1 MDYEQLKAASLRL
14 GNTFLRIQGA
24 RGCTSFKED
33 GWLTIKAPEKW
44 LARAFDEATFVT
56 LSQKKLDPASEA
68 ALHAAI
74 PAAYVFHTHSLPL
87 LAYTVQ
93 KNGQQQLK
101 EKLEELEWSWIPYV
115 QGEALVNAVRSVSTR
130 TIVLQNGGLIVSG
143 EDPWELLEL
152 MDEIE
157 ARLHPLHRKH
167 AWTSFTPPANS
178 RLPHDERTH
187 FLALD
192 RSARESLKLMLYPEQ
207 APLID
212 SSQFTI
218 MPEGVAL
225 AKTISPE
232 IELALLAHALLMQ
245 RIPENAQLSLLTS
258 SKPRQHPY
266 EWVRETLLTRKQL

>member
-33 GWLTIKAPEKW
+33 GWLTIKASGKW
-44 LARAFDEATFVT
+44 LARALDEATFVT

-93 KNGQQQLK
+93 KSGQQQLK
-101 EKLEELEWSWIPYV
+101 EKLEELEWSWIPYI
-115 QGEALVNAVRSVSTR
+115 QGEALVDAVRRAPTR
-130 TIVLQNGGLIVSG
+130 IVVLQNGGLIVSG

-167 AWTSFTPPANS
+167 PWTPFTPPASS

-192 RSARESLKLMLYPEQ
+192 RSARESLKLTLYPEQ
-207 APLID
+207 TALLD

-218 MPEGVAL
+218 VPEGILL

-232 IELALLAHALLMQ
+232 LELALLAHALLMQ
-245 RIPENAQLSLLTS
+245 RIPESAQLSPLAPG
-258 SKPRQHPY
+258 KPQQHPY
-266 EWVRETLLTRKQL
+266 EWVRETLLARKQL